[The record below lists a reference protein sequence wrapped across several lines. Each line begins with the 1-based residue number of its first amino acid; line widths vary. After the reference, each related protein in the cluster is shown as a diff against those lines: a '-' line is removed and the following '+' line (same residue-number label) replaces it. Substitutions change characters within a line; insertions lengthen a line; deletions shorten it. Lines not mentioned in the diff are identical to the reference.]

1 MLYAHQSYA
10 CLLIPDLQGESKES
24 LPTVGEPSI
33 FTEAGNRDIRRMRCF
48 LCSQEKTQPHRKKTQ
63 QEGNEEKPRHTESNV
78 GCELWDR

>member
-10 CLLIPDLQGESKES
+10 CLLNPDLQGESKQS